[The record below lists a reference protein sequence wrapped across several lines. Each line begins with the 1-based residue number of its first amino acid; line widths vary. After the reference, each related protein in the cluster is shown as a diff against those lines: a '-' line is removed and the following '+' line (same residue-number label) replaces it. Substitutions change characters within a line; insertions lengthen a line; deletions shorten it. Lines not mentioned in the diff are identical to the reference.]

1 MCIYIYNIGI
11 SIGVYIYIYIYVY
24 VCVHRH
30 TATRPPHAYVG
41 RSEAEDLDQMRP
53 ARLEVKVV
61 PLGRPL

>member
-1 MCIYIYNIGI
+1 M
-11 SIGVYIYIYIYVY
+11 YIYIYIYVY